1 MKARAPQEIPED
13 TRKYG
18 ELLLDDGDVYR
29 MIGERLNEFVSDAD
43 YSDLYPVKGRPAIG
57 PGLLAMVLIL
67 EWMDCVSDRQA
78 AYLVKMRI
86 DWKYALRL
94 PLTYEGFDHSVL
106 CEFRGRLVKHG
117 AEMRVFEK
125 LLSALKSLGLVS
137 ARGVQRTDGLAVLS
151 ATDRLSRLELLYE
164 TLRVALMAMKRVQA
178 EWFEQMIPG
187 RLVQDYGER
196 GEQDRWV
203 KERGEKGQAEV
214 RRLAQRIGV
223 DGQWV
228 LQRVTAKD
236 TPEGITELAEIKVLR
251 TVWEQQFT
259 VRSDTAV
266 GEESEPK
273 PLVLRE
279 KMAEKGA
286 ELIRTP
292 HDPEVRYSAKRG
304 KDWEGY
310 KVHLTETADEDQ
322 PRIITD
328 VRTTLATES
337 DFEQVPIVQERL
349 VRREIVPAQ
358 HVVDMG
364 YVSAQNIAESEE
376 RQIDLIGPAR
386 PDGSKQAHL
395 EGGVTL
401 AQFDID
407 ETHQSVHCPQGH
419 TSISWNAYGDPKH
432 PTIDVTFDGHTC
444 AACPWV
450 ARCVT
455 RKPRPNAPPFGRT
468 LQMRPYYAFLSRQ
481 RQRQTTSSFKA
492 VYRRRAGIEAT
503 LSMAVRKHGLR
514 RCRYIGLKKTAL
526 QHTLIATACNLK
538 RTARWLA
545 GERPVE
551 RGRRPKLMQLKQSVR
566 GEIQAV

>member
-1 MKARAPQEIPED
+1 M
-13 TRKYG
+13 
-18 ELLLDDGDVYR
+18 LLEASNLYR
-29 MIGERLNEFVSDAD
+29 VIGERLNEFVSDAD
-43 YSDLYPVKGRPAIG
+43 YSDLYAVKGRPAIG

-106 CEFRGRLVKHG
+106 CEFRGRLVQHAAG
-117 AEMRVFEK
+117 MRVFEK

-151 ATDRLSRLELLYE
+151 ATDRLSRLELVYE
-164 TLRVALMAMKRVQA
+164 TLRVALMAMKRVHA
-178 EWFEQMIPG
+178 EWFEQMIPE
-187 RLVQDYGER
+187 RLVEDYGER

-214 RRLAQRIGV
+214 QRRAQRIGA

-236 TPEGITELAEIKVLR
+236 TPEAIAALAEIKVLR

-259 VRSDTAV
+259 VQPVTPA
-266 GEESEPK
+266 GEGEGSASR
-273 PLVLRE
+273 LVLRE
-279 KMAEKGA
+279 KMAQKGA
-286 ELIRTP
+286 QLICTP
-292 HDPEVRYSAKRG
+292 HDPEARYSMKRG

-310 KVHLTETADEDQ
+310 KVHFTETADEGM

-328 VRTTLATES
+328 VRTTSATES
-337 DFEQVPIVQERL
+337 DFEQVQPVQEAL
-349 VRREIVPAQ
+349 ARRGIAPAQ
-358 HVVDMG
+358 HIVDMG
-364 YVSAQNIAESEE
+364 YVSAQNIAESED

-395 EGGVTL
+395 VGGVTL

-407 ETHQSVHCPQGH
+407 FVRQVARCPQGH
-419 TSISWNAYGDPKH
+419 SSMGWHARGDPEH
-432 PTIDVTFDGHTC
+432 PTIDLPFDGQTC
-444 AACPWV
+444 AACPLV

-455 RKPRPNAPPFGRT
+455 RMPRPNEPPPGRT
-468 LQMRPYYAFLSRQ
+468 LKLRPFYQFLSRQ
-481 RQRQTTSSFKA
+481 RQRQTSAPFKA
-492 VYRRRAGIEAT
+492 LYRRRAGIEAS
-503 LSMAVRKHGLR
+503 LSMGVRAHGLR
-514 RCRYIGLKKTAL
+514 RSRYVGLPKTAL
-526 QHTLIATACNLK
+526 QHVLIATTCNLK
-538 RTARWLA
+538 RAIRWLA